1 MLSSTNNQQPI
12 QRRHE
17 SRIQETDKE
26 SQLKVILL
34 DNTEKKADPFS
45 TDFDPATLAEESQF
59 QALLIEESLLR
70 DMDIVE
76 KSREEL

>member
-17 SRIQETDKE
+17 SRIQETEKE

-34 DNTEKKADPFS
+34 DETEKKADPFS
-45 TDFDPATLAEESQF
+45 IDFEPTTLAEESQF
-59 QALLIEESLLR
+59 QDFLVEESLLR
-70 DMDIVE
+70 DMEIVE
-76 KSREEL
+76 KSMEEL